1 MMELKKKLS
10 FIFLGLLLF
19 LISSCTFV
27 GGNQNT
33 ITVYGYGKMVPNQV
47 GSYAMAL
54 EAAKTDAQYNAAEII
69 SGFEL
74 SGNTTV
80 EKYKLKD
87 KTIDKKLHTFLK
99 GLIVSDSGVDKKNKI
114 VWVKIELNVD
124 KLNTYVF
131 NKKLVIPGVKNDPQI
146 KIKDRIKEKPQQV
159 KIKTT
164 DIQGHEKTVTLQ
176 KLPYIWPINNYVI
189 SKFGWK
195 NGTMRYGIQIQ
206 SKMGDMVKSSRE
218 GIVIF
223 AGYIPRVGNAVFI
236 QHKDGWE
243 SRYEFLDKIYVKRN
257 QHVNQGDLIGTVGR
271 YGLNDGYVHATSLRF
286 DLREKGQPKDP
297 IKYLHDPLSHLKP
310 EVNLVRVFQSK
321 LNSLANSKKDYYM
334 LTAYTAGKESTDK
347 DPSHP
352 LYGITASGE
361 KAEAWKTIAA
371 DPSISF
377 GTVVYIPYFRNKP
390 NRGIFVVKDRGGA
403 IKGKHFDIFMPQL
416 REALQFGVHRNEEVY
431 FIGKEK

>member
-1 MMELKKKLS
+1 M
-10 FIFLGLLLF
+10 ILF
-19 LISSCTFV
+19 VILSSCVSV

-33 ITVYGYGKMVPNQV
+33 ITVYGYGKIVNGQV

-74 SGNTTV
+74 TGNTTV

-87 KTIDKKLHTFLK
+87 KTIDKKLHTFLR
-99 GLIVSDSGVDKKNKI
+99 GLRVSDSGIDKKNNI
-114 VWVKIELNVD
+114 VWVKIVI
-124 KLNTYVF
+124 NTDNLSSYVF
-131 NKKLVIPGVKNDPQI
+131 KNKLIIPGIKNDPSV
-146 KIKDRIKEKPQQV
+146 KIKGRIKEKPQEI

-164 DIQGHEKTVTLQ
+164 DTTGKQKVVTLE
-176 KLPYIWPINNYVI
+176 KLPFKWPLNNYVI

-195 NGTMRYGIQIQ
+195 NGVMRYGIQIQ
-206 SKMGDMVKSSRE
+206 SKVGEIVHSSRE

-223 AGYIPRVGNAVFI
+223 AGYIPRVGNAIFI

-243 SRYEFLDKIYVKRN
+243 SRYEFLDKIYVKKN
-257 QHVNQGDLIGTVGR
+257 QHVNQGDPIGTVGK
-271 YGLNDGYVHATSLRF
+271 YALTHGYVHKISLRF
-286 DLREKGQPKDP
+286 DLRQKGQPKDP
-297 IKYLHDPLSHLKP
+297 IKFLHDPVSHLKP
-310 EVNLVRVFQSK
+310 DLNLVNEFQRK
-321 LNSLANSKKDYYM
+321 LNNLSPFRKDFYM

-371 DPSISF
+371 DPHIPF
-377 GTVVYIPYFRNKP
+377 GTVVYIPYFKYKP
-390 NRGIFVVKDRGGA
+390 NHGIFVVKDRGGA

-416 REALQFGVHRNEEVY
+416 REALQFGVHRNEQVY
-431 FIGKEK
+431 FIGKQR